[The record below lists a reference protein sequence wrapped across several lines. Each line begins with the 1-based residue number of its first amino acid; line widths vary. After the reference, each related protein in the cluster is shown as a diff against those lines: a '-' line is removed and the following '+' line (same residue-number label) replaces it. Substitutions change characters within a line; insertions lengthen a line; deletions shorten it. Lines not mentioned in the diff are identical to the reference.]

1 LRHDESVV
9 IDRET
14 EEEVERWV
22 RLGDELVQDGGK
34 VTARRLACVRCGSTS
49 HLLANDADALCARC
63 YLERGGATGDRTR
76 G

>member
-22 RLGDELVQDGGK
+22 RLGDEVVQDGK
-34 VTARRLACVRCGSTS
+34 TRVRRVACVRCGSTN
-49 HLLANDADALCARC
+49 HVLGNEPDALCARC
-63 YLERGGATGDRTR
+63 YLERGEATGDRTR